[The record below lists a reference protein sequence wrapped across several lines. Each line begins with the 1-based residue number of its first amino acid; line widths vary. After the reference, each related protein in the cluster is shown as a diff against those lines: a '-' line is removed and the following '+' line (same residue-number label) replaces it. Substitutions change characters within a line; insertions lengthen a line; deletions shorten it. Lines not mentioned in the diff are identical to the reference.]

1 MTNPGARAY
10 YLRNILHDWP
20 DYKVKKILTNIQAG
34 MTDNSVILIDEMVL
48 PEKGSSWRSTGL
60 DITMLACLAAVE
72 RSESEWVRLIDDS
85 GLKIIKKVQYT
96 VQCNDCILVL
106 QRK

>member
-1 MTNPGARAY
+1 
-10 YLRNILHDWP
+10 
-20 DYKVKKILTNIQAG
+20 

-48 PEKGSSWRSTGL
+48 PEKGSPWRATAL
-60 DITMLACLAAVE
+60 DMHMLACLAAIE
-72 RSESEWVRLIDDS
+72 RAESDWSRVIDDS
-85 GLKIIKKVQYT
+85 GLKLVKKVQYT